1 MNTNN
6 SNNSPTGSSATS
18 KNGLNGPAKQ
28 ESKKEYTGV
37 ATISVF
43 LPIDVP
49 NSSADSERFFVDNKQ
64 EQLEPQCQELKSQ
77 GQQQEPYDFEHIME
91 QDLQNQLE
99 QLETIEE
106 RDETQFYL
114 FEMSQQW
121 AQMEE
126 EHHLV
131 EQLNRIAQKENREP

>member
-1 MNTNN
+1 
-6 SNNSPTGSSATS
+6 
-18 KNGLNGPAKQ
+18 
-28 ESKKEYTGV
+28 
-37 ATISVF
+37 
-43 LPIDVP
+43 
-49 NSSADSERFFVDNKQ
+49 
-64 EQLEPQCQELKSQ
+64 
-77 GQQQEPYDFEHIME
+77 ME